1 MTNLPMKTRSWQSL
15 LRVPRFPAPKKKVAI
30 VVPISSRPELTQG
43 ELISLRHLYRF
54 LSGYDIFFIKPPNT
68 APGLPDDATVIEFPQ
83 KYFGS
88 NVAHSLMQMSPVF
101 YEQFID
107 YEYILMYHLDAL
119 VFSDQLEDWCD
130 KGLDYVGAPWFK
142 TDKTPWVQEPEVGNS
157 GFALMNVRS
166 FLRVL
171 YSRKYRRSVK
181 DQMELDKEENLKGL
195 TKLFA
200 PLWAFRRLLPYRN
213 SVRSHIDYLMS
224 TETLSDLFWSRIAK
238 HYYPPFKVA
247 TVDEALLFAFETDP
261 TTCYNKTSQQ
271 LPFGCHA
278 WEKFDPSFWTPYI
291 LPESKSA

>member
-1 MTNLPMKTRSWQSL
+1 MFRAWKLQPISRSEVDYKNQATDSVDRKPARKRMIKNDSRSLFADKQTPLLMTNLPMKTRSWQSL

-130 KGLDYVGAPWFK
+130 KGFDY
-142 TDKTPWVQEPEVGNS
+142 
-157 GFALMNVRS
+157 
-166 FLRVL
+166 
-171 YSRKYRRSVK
+171 
-181 DQMELDKEENLKGL
+181 
-195 TKLFA
+195 
-200 PLWAFRRLLPYRN
+200 
-213 SVRSHIDYLMS
+213 
-224 TETLSDLFWSRIAK
+224 IAM
-238 HYYPPFKVA
+238 V
-247 TVDEALLFAFETDP
+247 
-261 TTCYNKTSQQ
+261 
-271 LPFGCHA
+271 
-278 WEKFDPSFWTPYI
+278 
-291 LPESKSA
+291 